1 MTTFGSAQ
9 ITTQQ
14 VIETTAAVRGVRVE
28 EARKIATARA
38 WLDHSGEVTPA
49 GQKKWLLR
57 LATKVAPAQC
67 LGRPTNKELTYR

>member
-14 VIETTAAVRGVRVE
+14 VIETTAAVRGVRAE

-49 GQKKWLLR
+49 GQEMV
-57 LATKVAPAQC
+57 VA
-67 LGRPTNKELTYR
+67 LGDQGSSRSVFR